1 MEIAVLPQI
10 IADKVDVKRDFP
22 LLSERELDYINE
34 ANGLFHSGF
43 YSYSLLAIWNAAVN
57 NLKRKVE
64 AYGVELWSSV
74 VKDESGRKRYDKDG
88 ETIAERWSNVDDLV
102 LITGAT
108 RLGLLNPKAGK
119 SLEMINW
126 MRNHASPAHDSDN
139 RVEKEDAVGLVLL
152 LQKNLFEQPFPDPG
166 HSVSMIFEP
175 IKNKTH
181 TTEELSVL
189 QDQIISYKIQDIRNV
204 FGFFM
209 DLLTSGEEPAKTN
222 VTELFPFVWEKSNDD
237 LRKTLGVKYHTL
249 FIDPDSD
256 DSPNKGAKTRIFELL
271 VKLNAVNYIPDGTRA
286 RVFRRAAEKLAVAK
300 NTGYGW
306 RLEESEGRN
315 LSQLGVSVP
324 SIAFEYV
331 YQEILAVWCGNY
343 WGRSD
348 AHLTLNPFI
357 ESLNTDQIRTV
368 LKMFR
373 ENSRVKDELSQNR
386 PKNNALALLDR
397 FESKLTVEAHKQELR
412 DTIKIVRKM

>member
-1 MEIAVLPQI
+1 MTVLPQI
-10 IADKVDVKRDFP
+10 IANKIDVKRDFP

-34 ANGLFHSGF
+34 AKGLFDSGF

-74 VKDESGRKRYDKDG
+74 VKDESGRKKYDKDA

-139 RVEKEDAVGLVLL
+139 RVEMEDAVGLILL

-166 HSVSMIFEP
+166 HSVSAIFEP

-181 TTEELSVL
+181 TPDELSIL
-189 QDQIISYKIQDIRNV
+189 RDHISSYKNQDIRNV

-209 DLLTSGEEPAKTN
+209 DLLTKGDEPAKTN
-222 VTELFPFVWEKSNDD
+222 VTELFPVVWEKANED
-237 LRKTLGVKYHTL
+237 LRKTLGVKYHT
-249 FIDPDSD
+249 FVIDPDSD
-256 DSPNKGAKTRIFELL
+256 DSPDKGAKTRVFELL
-271 VKLNAVNYIPDGTRA
+271 VKLDAVNYIPDGTRA
-286 RVFRRAAEKLAVAK
+286 RVFRRAAEKLAEAK

-306 RLEESEGRN
+306 RLEESASRN
-315 LSQLGVSVP
+315 LAQLGISVP

-348 AHLTLNPFI
+348 SYVTLRPFVD
-357 ESLNTDQIRTV
+357 SLNTDQIRLV

-373 ENSRVKDELSQNR
+373 ENERVKDELSQSR
-386 PKNNALALLDR
+386 PNKIAVSLLKE
-397 FESKLTVEAHKQELR
+397 FETKLTIEAHKQELR
-412 DTIKIVRKM
+412 ETIDIVKDI